1 MTKELVCITC
11 GGPREIG
18 RRQCR
23 ECYLKS
29 KRERSKK
36 AFDENGRYVYTLI
49 CEACQNTF
57 TAWRKN
63 QQLCKKCRKESLE
76 LNNVTSEY
84 LHSPSHQDYHRN
96 IAERFLQRGLSYNEI
111 VHHVDGDPQNN
122 NLVNLWVM
130 GRGNHATLHGFLR
143 TEQIIY
149 LKNKENYIEKDWK
162 TRQIKLSNQFIKDNN
177 FKVIKLSKI
186 NNRSIVQ

>member
-1 MTKELVCITC
+1 MLE
-11 GGPREIG
+11 
-18 RRQCR
+18 
-23 ECYLKS
+23 S
-29 KRERSKK
+29 KRYRKQGHKLHTLSCK
-36 AFDENGRYVYTLI
+36 ACHKEFSSTI
-49 CEACQNTF
+49 KT
-57 TAWRKN
+57 KI
-63 QQLCKKCRKESLE
+63 LCNDCLKESKL
-76 LNNVTSEY
+76 LCDVSNKYEY
-84 LHSPSHQDYHRN
+84 QFDGKEIWCHRT
-96 IAERFLQRGLSYNEI
+96 IAKNLLQRNLTFNEI
-111 VHHVDGDPQNN
+111 VHHVDGDSQNN